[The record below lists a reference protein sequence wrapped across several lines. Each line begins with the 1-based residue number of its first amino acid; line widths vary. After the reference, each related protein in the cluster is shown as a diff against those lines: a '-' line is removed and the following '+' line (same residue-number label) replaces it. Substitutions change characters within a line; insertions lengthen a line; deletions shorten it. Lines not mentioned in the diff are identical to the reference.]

1 MAFRSSSKRNDVE
14 KKSSAGRPARAA
26 ESSTE
31 ILPVGAMQA
40 KADST
45 EGFVMPPQA
54 VPSGRG
60 WPPGDNETVG
70 SVSPDVAENSAL
82 WLKVGWQVVFFV
94 RHEPLVAA
102 AVFGRC
108 GRRGRLF
115 RVAFTNL

>member
-1 MAFRSSSKRNDVE
+1 MSR
-14 KKSSAGRPARAA
+14 KSSAGRPARAA